1 MGKVSQDFD
10 FEARPLEANEE
21 LEAVAWAE
29 NNGWMTR
36 KIQYQGRHSCPDRLF
51 AGHGHLLLIEMKKR
65 GKTRSRDG
73 KLSKGQ
79 EEEFKR
85 YAAVGVPIPVFYT
98 AADVIAFLQSKML
111 LV

>member
-1 MGKVSQDFD
+1 MKVLDDFD
-10 FEARPLEANEE
+10 FGQRALEANEE

-51 AGHGHLLLIEMKKR
+51 AGYGHLLLIEMKKR

-79 EEEFKR
+79 EQEFKR
-85 YAAVGVPIPVFYT
+85 YADVGVTVHVFYT
-98 AADVIAFLQSKML
+98 AADVIEFLKSKML